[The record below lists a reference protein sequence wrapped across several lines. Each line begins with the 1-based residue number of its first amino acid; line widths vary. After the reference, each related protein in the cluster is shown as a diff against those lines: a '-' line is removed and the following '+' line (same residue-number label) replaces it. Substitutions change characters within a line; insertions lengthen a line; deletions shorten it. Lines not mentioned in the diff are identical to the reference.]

1 MTLKIPNGIDLI
13 ETKCIPAYHC
23 VTMNTGKIGNV
34 GHSFGVGQIWIR
46 VLSLTFT
53 SCVQINYPI

>member
-1 MTLKIPNGIDLI
+1 MTLKIPNSIDFT

-34 GHSFGVGQIWIR
+34 GHSFGVGQIWIQ
-46 VLSLTFT
+46 VPALTPT
-53 SCVQINYPI
+53 SYVQINYPI